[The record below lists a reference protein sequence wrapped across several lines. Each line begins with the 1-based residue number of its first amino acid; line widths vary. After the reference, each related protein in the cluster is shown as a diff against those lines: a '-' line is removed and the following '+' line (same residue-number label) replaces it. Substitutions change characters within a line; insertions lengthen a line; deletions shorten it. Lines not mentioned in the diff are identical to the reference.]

1 MPTSVSV
8 EDVSKRFRLL
18 HQRSNTI
25 KERVLHGRGSR
36 AEDLWALQNVS
47 FAVQQGEVL
56 GLLGHNGS
64 GKSTLLR
71 CAAGILRP
79 TTGRIRTAGRVAA
92 LLALGAG
99 FHPELTGRQNIY
111 VNASVLGLKRAEVDR
126 RIDEIVAFSELEQF
140 IDIQVKQYSTG
151 MYSRLAFSV
160 AVSVD
165 PDILIVDEVLTVG
178 DEAFQEKCIERI
190 FEFKAEGRTLLL
202 VSHSAALVE
211 KLCDRAVVLDHGTLV
226 ADADVDEGLRLFRE
240 VLGTGPSLSDDL
252 RSEPEDPRFGDVS
265 LEFPAG
271 RTHVQPG
278 ERLAVK
284 VGIESPRD
292 VRGVVVALELRDSK
306 DQQLLLTNSDVL
318 GSEVELSAGTTTVW
332 FRFVAMP
339 FLHGTHQLVLRLMS
353 TDGTVEY
360 DRREDDR
367 FEVVNPSYGSGL
379 AFPLEVE
386 VEAPTDDA
394 RP

>member
-18 HQRSNTI
+18 HQRSNTV
-25 KERVLHGRGSR
+25 KERILHGRGTR
-36 AEDLWALQNVS
+36 AEDLWALRNVS
-47 FAVQQGEVL
+47 FTVAQGEVL

-126 RIDEIVAFSELEQF
+126 RLDEIVSFSELEQF

-165 PDILIVDEVLTVG
+165 PDVLIVDEVLSVG
-178 DEAFQEKCIERI
+178 DEAFQAKCVERI

-202 VSHSAALVE
+202 VSHSAQLVE
-211 KLCDRAVVLDHGTLV
+211 KLCDRAVVLDRGTLV
-226 ADADVDEGLRLFRE
+226 TDTDVDDGLRIFRE

-252 RSEPEDPRFGDVS
+252 RSEPEQPRFGDVS
-265 LEFPAG
+265 FVFPAG
-271 RTHVQPG
+271 RAHVQ
-278 ERLAVK
+278 
-284 VGIESPRD
+284 
-292 VRGVVVALELRDSK
+292 
-306 DQQLLLTNSDVL
+306 
-318 GSEVELSAGTTTVW
+318 
-332 FRFVAMP
+332 
-339 FLHGTHQLVLRLMS
+339 
-353 TDGTVEY
+353 
-360 DRREDDR
+360 
-367 FEVVNPSYGSGL
+367 
-379 AFPLEVE
+379 
-386 VEAPTDDA
+386 
-394 RP
+394 